1 MNRRISKETEY
12 VNKNKLIKSVPVDE
26 EAFQTSQKQL
36 ATVLTE
42 NNKRIQ
48 ALSISS
54 ILTDLCVKLQEQMPI

>member
-1 MNRRISKETEY
+1 M
-12 VNKNKLIKSVPVDE
+12 NKNKLIKSVPVDE